1 MHKTQMELYY
11 GSYNWLL
18 VLVVGMAEWKQA
30 LLVGAV
36 RRASGPVSRS
46 SHAGPVS
53 RSRFVLL
60 LQCWLLLS
68 AGCVAFFVVIV
79 VSQLMELI
87 HCCDCS
93 LD

>member
-36 RRASGPVSRS
+36 RRAPGPVSRS

-60 LQCWLLLS
+60 LL
-68 AGCVAFFVVIV
+68 
-79 VSQLMELI
+79 QLMLAAAL
-87 HCCDCS
+87 CCLCCI
-93 LD
+93 LL